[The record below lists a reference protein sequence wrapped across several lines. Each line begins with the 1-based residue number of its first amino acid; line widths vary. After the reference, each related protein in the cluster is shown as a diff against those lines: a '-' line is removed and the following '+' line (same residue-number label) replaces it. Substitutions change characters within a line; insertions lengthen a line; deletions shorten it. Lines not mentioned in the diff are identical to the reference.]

1 MYALQGSQHTLL
13 VMQGG
18 VCIARGNRVVVPVC
32 YKWRKLNCGKKKLK
46 ERKSSWKQEIK
57 TRKKEK
63 ENKVTINTDW
73 GVASNLSGN
82 FDKEFKKETVFKSHT
97 RGFKQP
103 MSLCQFCYDSPRGT
117 ATSTH
122 THNHQSNI
130 AKNIASQLALLSM
143 TLSPPA
149 YPSQSAPGRHVYRWR
164 SFGYLDPSVHY
175 SRDPAP
181 SHAARLLTRASPP
194 CPAPDGKLHWRSL
207 LCPQLTGCGVSVPL
221 FQALAVHSDV
231 RALPQPAY

>member
-1 MYALQGSQHTLL
+1 MEGTQL
-13 VMQGG
+13 
-18 VCIARGNRVVVPVC
+18 R
-32 YKWRKLNCGKKKLK
+32 KKKLK

-149 YPSQSAPGRHVYRWR
+149 YPSQSAPGRHVYRRR
-164 SFGYLDPSVHY
+164 SFCYLDPSVHF
-175 SRDPAP
+175 RP
-181 SHAARLLTRASPP
+181 SLP
-194 CPAPDGKLHWRSL
+194 
-207 LCPQLTGCGVSVPL
+207 
-221 FQALAVHSDV
+221 ALARIPLLSQS
-231 RALPQPAY
+231 RP